1 MTGSRLACG
10 LVLGVMLA
18 GTAQASEPLRLTDA
32 KFHQVASMEHAAEG
46 RPNEEARLA
55 ALRAH
60 LQGEHATAVAHF
72 RRAAY
77 YADKYSQHAL
87 SLLYWHGVGTPADRV
102 QAYVWA
108 DLAAERGRRQLLL
121 VRERMWQELTA
132 AERKEA
138 QSVGPAYYARYGD
151 EVAQPRAES
160 IMRRFARNMTGSRV
174 GFDGQM
180 LEIAGRPSGGQ
191 FAPQMG
197 GSASAYMGSAAAT
210 RDELYGETRN
220 NFAAYWDD
228 QDQLL
233 DGHVEVGPVANA
245 NEGGR

>member
-1 MTGSRLACG
+1 MKGNRLACG
-10 LVLGVMLA
+10 LVIVFTLSGEVRASDPLSLA
-18 GTAQASEPLRLTDA
+18 DVNIHHVT
-32 KFHQVASMEHAAEG
+32 SMTHAAQG

-55 ALRAH
+55 ALRSYLHGDHSA
-60 LQGEHATAVAHF
+60 AAAHF

-87 SLLYWHGVGTPADRV
+87 SLMKWHGLGSEVERV
-102 QAYVWA
+102 EAYIWA

-132 AERKEA
+132 AERKDA
-138 QSVGPAYYARYGD
+138 QSVGPAYYALYGD
-151 EVAQPRAES
+151 QVAQPRAES

-180 LEIAGRPSGGQ
+180 LDIAGRPSGGT
-191 FAPQMG
+191 FAPQV
-197 GSASAYMGSAAAT
+197 GSAATAYMGSTAAT
-210 RDELYGETRN
+210 RDQLYGELRSS
-220 NFAAYWDD
+220 FAAYWDT
-228 QDQLL
+228 QDQML

-245 NEGGR
+245 NEGAP